1 MAQKGL
7 SNPYEIG
14 AAASD
19 YMKQF
24 GLVSMGYKW
33 LLMLKTAFLK
43 LDEDDFYKNKK
54 DIAILKIRAGAAAGK
69 VIAISHQVHG
79 AIGFTQ
85 EYELA
90 YFTRNLNSWRNDFGN
105 ESYWEEFLGK
115 DFLENNNQNLW
126 EYLT

>member
-1 MAQKGL
+1 M
-7 SNPYEIG
+7 IC
-14 AAASD
+14 
-19 YMKQF
+19 
-24 GLVSMGYKW
+24 
-33 LLMLKTAFLK
+33 
-43 LDEDDFYKNKK
+43 FYKNKK

-105 ESYWEEFLGK
+105 ESYWEDLLGK